1 MARVSRKQLP
11 LQLGL
16 LHNSELFSNHW
27 LAKRLPLEPE
37 WAEARARVTQVLED
51 LLTLWKTQQTRVSQY
66 GSEQALEEAF
76 IQALERH
83 VLQGPKILDVK
94 LSDHR

>member
-1 MARVSRKQLP
+1 VPRVSRKQLP

-37 WAEARARVTQVLED
+37 WTEANRLRLPLVHIAAT
-51 LLTLWKTQQTRVSQY
+51 TT
-66 GSEQALEEAF
+66 
-76 IQALERH
+76 
-83 VLQGPKILDVK
+83 
-94 LSDHR
+94 